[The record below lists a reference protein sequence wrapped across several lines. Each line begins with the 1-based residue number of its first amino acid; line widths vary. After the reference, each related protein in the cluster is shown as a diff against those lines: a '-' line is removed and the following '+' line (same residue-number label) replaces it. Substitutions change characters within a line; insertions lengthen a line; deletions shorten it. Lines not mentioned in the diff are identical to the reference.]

1 MTKVTEG
8 AEFMTADRKEAEVN
22 FMPKRAKH

>member
-8 AEFMTADRKEAEVN
+8 AEFMIADRKEAEVN